1 MEVWNHP
8 FPWRLIYCSFEK
20 YSSDFLKPTSKS
32 NWQQE
37 HQIYGFQLHVQ
48 AAGGKTPARR
58 AYQFIKEDEKG
69 NRCQLNDQLRYS
81 INCQMQ
87 DIEAFIPSCFQ
98 FPLSMPSASAQ
109 EFRGSWCWDRHAK
122 AKYVS
127 MISRSRFGLI
137 WNLGNSVR
145 DKRTILPDRTRI
157 WLLNW
162 VRQCS
167 IGARSHGCTL
177 VRVNQ
182 SSTPVSNKQVTN
194 ESSIGVVHDFIDT

>member
-48 AAGGKTPARR
+48 AAGRKTPTRR

-122 AKYVS
+122 AKFVS
-127 MISRSRFGLI
+127 TISRSRFGFI
-137 WNLGNSVR
+137 WNLRGIQYVTREQFSRIVPEYDSWIESVNAVSVQ
-145 DKRTILPDRTRI
+145 DRM
-157 WLLNW
+157 
-162 VRQCS
+162 
-167 IGARSHGCTL
+167 A
-177 VRVNQ
+177 
-182 SSTPVSNKQVTN
+182 
-194 ESSIGVVHDFIDT
+194 VH